1 MAKVV
6 MITGSSRGVSD
17 PSCPPSPTS
26 LIDRVKLG
34 RTLCTL
40 VAGRDEPI
48 ILLATSR
55 GAINVGVRGVN
66 PGTIIEYPRLDVL
79 DKESIFHVR
88 DYVKKTYGRV
98 DVLVN
103 NAGTLLD
110 QPDNR
115 TFGSQLVKE
124 QFEMSMFR
132 LHSSWRVRVFLTSG
146 RLSQC
151 RQCRP
156 FPRSILQAAD
166 RSRSRRL
173 SSH

>member
-1 MAKVV
+1 
-6 MITGSSRGVSD
+6 MIQAVRH
-17 PSCPPSPTS
+17 PPIS

-40 VAGRDEPI
+40 VAGRVEPI

-55 GAINVGVRGVN
+55 GTMNIGVQGVN

-79 DKESIFHVR
+79 DKESIVQLR

-110 QPDNR
+110 QPDNS

-124 QFEMSMFR
+124 QFEMSEFR
-132 LHSSWRVRVFLTSG
+132 LRSSWHGSG
-146 RLSQC
+146 C
-151 RQCRP
+151 
-156 FPRSILQAAD
+156 
-166 RSRSRRL
+166 
-173 SSH
+173 